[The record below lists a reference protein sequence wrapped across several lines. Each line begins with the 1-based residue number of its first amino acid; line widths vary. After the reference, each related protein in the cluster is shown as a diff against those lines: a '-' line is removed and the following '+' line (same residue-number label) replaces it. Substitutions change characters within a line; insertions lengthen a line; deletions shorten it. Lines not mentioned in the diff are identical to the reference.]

1 MDSHENSS
9 PQLISEFDQSFE
21 EKKSMKKPWD
31 NDWLFRPVSFFLSIP
46 FLVMSLRLKAN
57 SVISKIHDKHKLSM
71 SDGFR
76 EKTLPIQRRNA
87 FVHRV
92 VFNMK
97 GKHLIVLLWLVVTQH
112 TYMWLN
118 ISFSI
123 LEQE

>member
-1 MDSHENSS
+1 
-9 PQLISEFDQSFE
+9 
-21 EKKSMKKPWD
+21 
-31 NDWLFRPVSFFLSIP
+31 
-46 FLVMSLRLKAN
+46 
-57 SVISKIHDKHKLSM
+57 M

-76 EKTLPIQRRNA
+76 EKTSPIQIRNA
-87 FVHRV
+87 FVNRV